1 MITRS
6 FVKTLTSTEAPA
18 FSLLGGNPHG
28 FCLFLHNIGTG
39 QITYKTQKAT
49 QNDDASYQDLV
60 SSSDGFGSLAGTLAP
75 DEVVSMYIT
84 TTEPFL
90 RLMSSATVSTDI
102 NVGVC
107 QYNKTSS
114 DFLITASI

>member
-6 FVKTLTSTEAPA
+6 FVKTLTSTESPV

-28 FCLFLHNIGTG
+28 FCLFLHNVGAG
-39 QITYKTQKAT
+39 QVTYKTQKAS
-49 QNDDASYQDLV
+49 QNEESNYQDLV
-60 SSSDGFGSLAGTLAP
+60 VSNDGFGAVAGTIDP
-75 DEVVSMYIT
+75 DAVVSMYIT

-90 RLMSSATVSTDI
+90 RLVASATVSSDLHI
-102 NVGVC
+102 GVC

-114 DFLITASI
+114 EFLITASI